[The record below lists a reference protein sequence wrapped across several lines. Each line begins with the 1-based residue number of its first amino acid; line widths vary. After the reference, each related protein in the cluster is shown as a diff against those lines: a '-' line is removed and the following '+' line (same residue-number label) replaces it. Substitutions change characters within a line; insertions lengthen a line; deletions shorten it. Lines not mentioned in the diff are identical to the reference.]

1 LSFFYTYGIDNLM
14 MQACPFCGHHLQE
27 ALTDGLTN
35 CAHCDRVFDSSE
47 FNQLLAA
54 AWQLRRQHWTLPQLE
69 WHLKLDPA
77 LAILVY
83 TFVHDHSYSHDEFSK
98 LLKRLGVAN
107 KSYINYDEQ

>member
-1 LSFFYTYGIDNLM
+1 M